1 MKQIYALF
9 VALFCS
15 ILMAHAQEKATIT
28 GTVVDEKSGEELVG
42 ATVRLKGTYY
52 GSTVKVDGTYK
63 IANVNPGEYTIE
75 ISLVGY
81 TPIQKTG
88 VKVKAGETSVH
99 NFKMKE
105 ASVRS
110 EEIVVIGERP
120 LIDIEQASTS
130 SVISRDL
137 LETSAARDIK
147 EVVASQVG
155 VTQTPFGVYIR
166 GGRSYETGTYIDG
179 VSASDPLA
187 GTGFGVDLSAKALQE
202 VEITT
207 GGAGVEYGESPAGVI
222 ALKTK
227 EGTNDWHGS
236 FSHRRDNFGFSNY
249 KTPVRPNNLNLPG
262 LGWNTTFYDVA
273 FSGPIIR
280 DKLFFFTSL
289 NTQFSDEFMQNPA
302 NKLRSSIASDFFT
315 PFNDNRWSGMFKLT
329 WKATNT
335 DKLTFLYTGSLNI
348 NQNTQMLQIT
358 GNDIQL
364 APGYQY
370 AFLLNPDNANTYSH
384 LTHLASIQWSHL
396 FSKNASVRLQLN
408 RLFVNLRADANGRP
422 WRPDFIE
429 EDLDP
434 RSIIR
439 NPEYLF
445 LPPLS
450 QPDSVLYAIAP
461 DGFINTGIAPL
472 WHDHYVEDYTL
483 NLQVDYKTDDEV
495 HNFLFGLETKFSEYQ
510 WIDILRPWVGAPVLP
525 GEPSR
530 RLGSAFDIW
539 QVNPAQGAFFVSD
552 KIRYKGLIA
561 TLGLRLQYWF
571 PGKFADDAVNNPE
584 APVIDAF
591 REAYFNQTGSFF
603 GRRYQL
609 RLLPKVNISFP
620 VSDNQMLYLNYVH
633 SSRLPHPRWVYSGLD
648 TRFLDNSANS
658 VLGNPALLPETTV
671 SYEIG
676 LRNQITSN
684 DVLVLTAFY
693 NDRFDFIVS
702 RTIRYTDPRTG
713 STSPRS
719 TFFNQDYARTRGL
732 EISYIKRIGKQ
743 IEARTSFAYQ
753 IATGKSNSAEETRAQ
768 IIQGNDRNDEEFFLA
783 WDRPIDVKGS
793 ILYQYKEPVGLFGLS
808 WLNDFKILVQA
819 QYSSGLRY
827 TPAVVERD
835 SRGEPIFFP
844 NGRLRYTADLERR
857 FSELG
862 TPWFWIDLSVE
873 KSVSLGLMNGKLTLQ
888 VRNLLNNK
896 NATIINPVTG
906 RAYEFGDPLPANRQD
921 PLFPNALGLGG
932 VSPPP
937 FDPAR
942 YLPPTQVLFGLAVD
956 F

>member
-1 MKQIYALF
+1 MKRLYATCI
-9 VALFCS
+9 ALW
-15 ILMAHAQEKATIT
+15 LGATLLRAQEKATIT
-28 GTVVDEKSGEELVG
+28 GTVVDEKTGEELIG

-52 GSTVKVDGTYK
+52 GGTVKVDGTYL

-75 ISLVGY
+75 VTLVGY
-81 TPIQKTG
+81 TPIRKTG
-88 VKVKAGETSVH
+88 VKVKAGERAVH
-99 NFKMKE
+99 DFKMKE
-105 ASVRS
+105 TTVQA
-110 EEIVVIGERP
+110 EEVVVIGERP

-130 SVISRDL
+130 SVVSRDV
-137 LETSAARDIK
+137 LEVTAARDIK

-179 VSASDPLA
+179 VSATDPLA

-207 GGAGVEYGESPAGVI
+207 GGAGVEYGEAPAGVI

-227 EGTNDWHGS
+227 EGTNEWHGS
-236 FSHRRDNFGFSNY
+236 FSHRRDNLGFSNY
-249 KTPVRPNNLNLPG
+249 KNPVRPNNLQLPG
-262 LGWNTTFYDVA
+262 MGWNSTFYDVA
-273 FSGPIIR
+273 FSGPIVR

-289 NTQFSDEFMQNPA
+289 NLQFSDEFMQNPA
-302 NKLRSSIASDFFT
+302 RKLRSSIASDFFT
-315 PFNDNRWSGMFKLT
+315 PFNDNRWSGMLKLT
-329 WKATNT
+329 WKATSA
-335 DKLTFLYTGSLNI
+335 DKFSVLYAGSLNV

-364 APGYQY
+364 QPGYQY
-370 AFLLNPDNANTYSH
+370 EFLLNPDNANTYSH
-384 LTHLASIQWSHL
+384 LTHLVSFQWSRL
-396 FSKNASVRLQLN
+396 LSKNATIRLQLS

-439 NPEYLF
+439 NPEYLL

-450 QPDSVLYAIAP
+450 KPDSVLYSIAP
-461 DGFINTGIAPL
+461 DGFINSGVAPL
-472 WHDHYVEDYTL
+472 WHDHYVEDHAL
-483 NLQVDYKTDDEV
+483 NVQANYKTDDEV
-495 HNFLFGLETKFSEYQ
+495 HNLLFGIETKFSEYQ

-539 QVNPAQGAFFVSD
+539 RVNPAQGALFVSD

-561 TLGLRLQYWF
+561 TIGARLQYWF
-571 PGKFADDAVNNPE
+571 PGKFADDAVANPN
-584 APVIDAF
+584 APVVDAF
-591 REAYFNQTGSFF
+591 RKAYREQTGSFF

-609 RLLPKVNISFP
+609 RLLPKINVSFP
-620 VSDNQMLYLNYVH
+620 VTDNQMLYLNYVH

-648 TRFLDNSANS
+648 ARFLDNSANS

-684 DVLVLTAFY
+684 DVLILTAFY

-702 RTIRYTDPRTG
+702 RVIRYIDPRTG
-713 STSPRS
+713 NATPRA
-719 TFFNQDYARTRGL
+719 TFVNQDYARTRGL

-743 IEARTSFAYQ
+743 IEGRASFAYQ

-768 IIQGNDRNDEEFFLA
+768 VIQGNDRNDEEFFLA
-783 WDRPIDVKGS
+783 WDRPIDIKGS
-793 ILYQYKEPVGLFGLS
+793 ILYQCREPVGLFGLS
-808 WLNDFKILVQA
+808 WLNDFKILAQA
-819 QYSSGLRY
+819 QFSSGLRY
-827 TPAVVERD
+827 TPAVVERGA
-835 SRGEPIFFP
+835 RGEPLYFP
-844 NGRLRYTADLERR
+844 NGRLRYSADLERR

-862 TPWFWIDLSVE
+862 TPWFWIDVSVE
-873 KSVSLGLMNGKLTLQ
+873 KNFAFGLLNGKFTLQ
-888 VRNLLNNK
+888 VKNLLNNK

-921 PLFPNALGLGG
+921 PLYPNALGLGG

-937 FDPAR
+937 FNPAR
-942 YLPPTQVLFGLAVD
+942 YMPPRQILFGLGVD